1 MSTTTNKEKLICL
14 CLAYFF
20 HTTSSIGKIRKEKA
34 QVGKN
39 TEYLEVDVHREEWIN
54 MIQNYVPTHAKTK
67 YGKSLESNFDY
78 NGISHYKS
86 KSKTH
91 ITIVYNQVLKFYN
104 SGIIQMSPKYKIY
117 TQSSEFCS
125 RIKDESSKRL
135 KQVFEMKGNY
145 ELISPIDFFIV
156 KSGKANDIRK
166 KFTDNIINASPQKI
180 FLAYEENTNTYE
192 NMLNEHFQSGD
203 LYGISHKMSNG
214 ITSTPHVKIA
224 GNISKYKTNNLK
236 NIDPYSLL
244 AISLGHMNP
253 GQLKSTLQKII
264 DIEYNLFDLKEHN
277 DSSTWRITFQFKF
290 SQLDKSMHDVRVFL
304 LPLPAKGSGSYN
316 GKLQTD
322 FSVKR
327 TTPWIAGISPRS
339 IQPLLSQYQE
349 FRDMNAKM
357 SRMMIDS
364 FHETIGD
371 IKKYESN
378 PDYKRILTFLKLR
391 EFHSFARLK
400 DAMTP
405 LFLFI
410 HSNDSKEANEMLDSY
425 MLKFIE
431 KIRNEFGTRS
441 FNPDRIPLNKIRNH
455 YISLQMAFYWLYGG
469 ERFRE
474 YFRKKLFFTIF
485 GAMSK
490 RSMGIISKDHQFVH
504 GVRREYITRNKQ
516 KIKASLSNPI
526 HIIIS

>member
-1 MSTTTNKEKLICL
+1 MSATTNKEKLICL

-20 HTTSSIGKIRKEKA
+20 NTTSSIGNIKRERV

-39 TEYLEVDVHREEWIN
+39 IEYFEVDLHKQEWIN
-54 MIQNYVPTHAKTK
+54 MIQNYVPTHAKIK
-67 YGKSLESNFDY
+67 YGRSLESSFDY

-104 SGIIQMSPKYKIY
+104 SGIIQMSPEYRIY
-117 TQSSEFCS
+117 TQSSEFCN

-135 KQVFEMKGNY
+135 KQVFKMRGSY

-156 KSGKANDIRK
+156 RYKNANKIRK
-166 KFTDNIINASPQKI
+166 RFTDNIINASPAKI
-180 FLAYEENTNTYE
+180 MLAYEENTDTYE
-192 NMLNEHFQSGD
+192 NILNEYFESGD

-224 GNISKYKTNNLK
+224 GNISKQKTTNLK

-244 AISLGHMNP
+244 AISLGDMND
-253 GQLKSTLQKII
+253 GELKSSLQKII
-264 DIEYNLFDLKEHN
+264 DIEYNLFDLREQN

-290 SQLDKSMHDVRVFL
+290 SRLDKSLHDVRIFL

-322 FSVKR
+322 FAVKR

-339 IQPLLSQYQE
+339 IQPLLSQYQGY
-349 FRDMNAKM
+349 RDMNAKM
-357 SRMMIDS
+357 AYMMIEA
-364 FHETIGD
+364 FHETIED
-371 IKKYESN
+371 IQKYESN
-378 PDYKRILTFLKLR
+378 PDYKKILTFLNLR
-391 EFHSFARLK
+391 EFHSFSRLK
-400 DAMTP
+400 DVMTP

-410 HSNDSKEANEMLDSY
+410 HQNNSKNANEMLDSY

-431 KIRNEFGTRS
+431 KIRTQFGTRS
-441 FNPDRIPLNKIRNH
+441 FNPNRIPLNKIKNH

-469 ERFRE
+469 ENFRE

-490 RSMGIISKDHQFVH
+490 RSMGIISNDNRFIH

-516 KIKASLSNPI
+516 KIQANLTNPI